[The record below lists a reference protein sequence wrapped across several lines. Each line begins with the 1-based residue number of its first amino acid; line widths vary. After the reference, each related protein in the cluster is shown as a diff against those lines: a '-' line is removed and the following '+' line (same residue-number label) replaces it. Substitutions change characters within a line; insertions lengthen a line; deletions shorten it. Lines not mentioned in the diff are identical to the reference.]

1 MVDGNA
7 DDRRSPASDG
17 GEELP
22 GRSGLFDRA
31 AEDVVAAVPDD
42 IPDGGLGATAT
53 PATDTGGSTSDP
65 SGGSAR
71 APELEEPGATG
82 APDDEEMPLA
92 DHVEEMATR
101 LFIVLAVMSGVAVLT
116 LPASDE
122 LINFLWYSFL
132 DGPAE
137 ACGQVAVS
145 AQQSGQA
152 AGPSGADCPHIYSP
166 LALILARLKVASLVG
181 FITALPVFV
190 YETYLFM
197 RPGLYPGERRY
208 YLAAVPTSLVLAAVG
223 VGFAYFLVL
232 RAMFDYFITYSD
244 RAADLAFGLSET
256 FNLIILML
264 GFFALIFQIP
274 LFVMLAIMMGITTRR
289 WLVQRRLYFWGGFA
303 AIAFVF
309 SPDPTGMAPLLVAV
323 TMIGLFEGTLLLLK
337 WTGSSSPVPTADEL
351 AARRPYAYL
360 VVTIVGYLLSA
371 GPVPTGYYGQLPAAV
386 TDPLAAAGFAPSVLV
401 GGGLIVAFE
410 ATAYL
415 NKTYV
420 GNRRLWSALRR
431 ARLPV
436 WALAIVV
443 GYLSVPDPTLFRI
456 VNSFALPAEVAAGVA
471 VALVV
476 VFEGGLAVAKWRGQ
490 TGDEG

>member
-1 MVDGNA
+1 
-7 DDRRSPASDG
+7 
-17 GEELP
+17 
-22 GRSGLFDRA
+22 
-31 AEDVVAAVPDD
+31 
-42 IPDGGLGATAT
+42 
-53 PATDTGGSTSDP
+53 
-65 SGGSAR
+65 
-71 APELEEPGATG
+71 
-82 APDDEEMPLA
+82 
-92 DHVEEMATR
+92 
-101 LFIVLAVMSGVAVLT
+101 
-116 LPASDE
+116 
-122 LINFLWYSFL
+122 
-132 DGPAE
+132 
-137 ACGQVAVS
+137 
-145 AQQSGQA
+145 
-152 AGPSGADCPHIYSP
+152 
-166 LALILARLKVASLVG
+166 
-181 FITALPVFV
+181 
-190 YETYLFM
+190 
-197 RPGLYPGERRY
+197 
-208 YLAAVPTSLVLAAVG
+208 
-223 VGFAYFLVL
+223 
-232 RAMFDYFITYSD
+232 
-244 RAADLAFGLSET
+244 
-256 FNLIILML
+256 
-264 GFFALIFQIP
+264 
-274 LFVMLAIMMGITTRR
+274 MLAIMMGITTRR

-401 GGGLIVAFE
+401 GGGFIVAFE